1 MVFVKVQF
9 LDRQIKF
16 LRRTYMSL
24 KFKIVNGITVDQYGR
39 EFRVTSVPESKK
51 HKRKYHDKYK
61 ESHGVKPYV
70 KLKSE
75 IK

>member
-1 MVFVKVQF
+1 
-9 LDRQIKF
+9 
-16 LRRTYMSL
+16 MSL